1 MEVRSIE
8 SVIRALN
15 DAGVRYLI
23 AGGVAVVAHGYV
35 RYTADL
41 DLILELS
48 ETNLRPAL
56 AALTGLG
63 YRPTAPVPL
72 EAFADGSTRAEWIQ
86 SKGLTVLSLFSPQ
99 HQRTVIDLFVEEPLD
114 FAKAFAS
121 ALRLEVAAGVPA
133 TFVNLD
139 DLLELKR
146 RAARPK
152 DQIDIEHL
160 EKIREGRANGG
171 NR

>member
-8 SVIRALN
+8 AVIRALN

-41 DLILELS
+41 DLILEL
-48 ETNLRPAL
+48 TDANLRPAV

-72 EAFADGSTRAEWIQ
+72 EAFADGPTRAEWIR
-86 SKGLTVLSLFSPQ
+86 SKGLTVLSLFSP
-99 HQRTVIDLFVEEPLD
+99 HHPKTVVDLFVEEPLD
-114 FAKAFAS
+114 FTQAFAS
-121 ALRLEVAAGVPA
+121 ATRIDVADGLPA
-133 TFVNLD
+133 TFVGLD

-146 RAARPK
+146 RAGRPK
-152 DQIDIEHL
+152 DAIDIEHL
-160 EKIREGRANGG
+160 NKIREGRSNA
-171 NR
+171 

>member
-8 SVIRALN
+8 AIVRALN

-35 RYTADL
+35 RYTAHL

-48 ETNLRPAL
+48 EVNLRPAV
-56 AALTGLG
+56 AALAGLG

-72 EAFADGSTRAEWIQ
+72 EAFADAATRTDWIRT
-86 SKGLTVLSLFSPQ
+86 KGLTVLSLHSPE
-99 HQRTVIDLFVEEPLD
+99 HPKTVIDLFVEEPFD
-114 FAKAFAS
+114 FGKAFAS
-121 ALRLEVAAGVPA
+121 LARMEVAAGLPA
-133 TFVNLD
+133 TFVGLD
-139 DLLELKR
+139 DLLLLKR
-146 RAARPK
+146 QAGRPK

-160 EKIREGRANGG
+160 EKIRQGRANG
-171 NR
+171 